1 MKNKTFWK
9 RTGLGLASFT
19 AVGLLITGCSTTSKQ
34 TGNTKAVAQKTDSGK
49 SGAQLWADNCMRCHN
64 FRSPA
69 SFSDAQWEVAAMH
82 MRIRANLTAEEHK
95 KILEFLKAGN

>member
-9 RTGLGLASFT
+9 LTGLCLAAFT
-19 AVGLLITGCSTTSKQ
+19 AVGLMITGCATTSKQ
-34 TGNTKAVAQKTDSGK
+34 AGNAKAVAQKTDSAK
-49 SGAQLWADNCMRCHN
+49 SGAQLWAENCQRCHN

-82 MRIRANLTAEEHK
+82 MRVRANLTAEEHR
-95 KILEFLKAGN
+95 KIIEFLKAGN